1 MLNLYK
7 LSITDFDYDMFKRAI
22 VAAKNEDAARLIHP
36 SGDEDIHWVPAQD
49 GWIENCGIWGRKDYT
64 WINPDQVTVKLVGT
78 ALPNQKPG
86 VIMSSFYAG

>member
-7 LSITDFDYDMFKRAI
+7 ISANNDGYDIYTGAI
-22 VAAKNEDAARLIHP
+22 VAAEDEDAARLIHP

-49 GWIENCGIWGRKDYT
+49 GWIENYGT
-64 WINPDQVTVKLVGT
+64 WSHEDNTWVNPNQITVEIVGK

-86 VIMSSFYAG
+86 VILDSFVNG